1 MLDQKRC
8 TDPTGPRMQKCGSF
22 FSNQVANQKRQTQT
36 ISLSELLIS
45 SVFLY
50 VSSGVFCVRCTN
62 NPEPETLNQK
72 PRTKNP

>member
-8 TDPTGPRMQKCGSF
+8 TNPTDPEMRQLLHI
-22 FSNQVANQKRQTQT
+22 FSKPAANQKRQTQT

-50 VSSGVFCVRCTN
+50 VSSGVFCV
-62 NPEPETLNQK
+62 K
-72 PRTKNP
+72 